1 MPPSTTIVTESAD
14 LRTAFRAEMGKISRQ
29 SAVYFIGTV
38 FTLVAGF
45 FFKIYTARTLGA
57 EGLGQYALGASVVAF
72 FSLFAH
78 WGIPRAMVRFIPAY
92 SAQNDAARIR
102 GLIVHGGLIVT
113 LVSSTLGIVLWLV
126 RNEIAARIFSEPAL
140 APILALFAFSIPL
153 GTLGFLLDQVA
164 VGFQQTARSKSINS
178 FLTYPLLIVLTV
190 IFLNLGWGVYGY
202 VFATLLSSAAGV
214 IVLMLVVR
222 RLIPASVHHSPLESA
237 VWRYAGTM
245 AFLGIW
251 SFLTGEADKL
261 ILGVYLSSASVGV
274 YSVAMTIAAFIPML
288 LTSVNSI
295 FAPTISNLYA
305 QGQRA
310 LLQQLLQ
317 TLTKWIFGLTVP
329 LIGVILF
336 FGPELMSIFGKEFQ
350 AGWLVLAIVA
360 LGQLANVGTGS
371 VGMMLLMT
379 GHQRQLLQT
388 QITSAVSTLALY
400 LLLIPGLGILGAA
413 LGQAIGLVIANTL
426 NLWHVQRKLGM
437 LPYQQSILKLLVPVC
452 ATGIVLAG
460 LNAEIARN
468 ANNIGIL
475 VIGLLAAYSV
485 FGVMALLTGLDE
497 NDRVVLRAILERLW
511 IWRNSLVGDNRR

>member
-1 MPPSTTIVTESAD
+1 MLTKSTD

-29 SAVYFIGTV
+29 SAVYFVGTV

-45 FFKIYTARTLGA
+45 IFKIYTARTLGA

-102 GLIVHGGLIVT
+102 GLIAHGTRIVT
-113 LVSSTLGIVLWLV
+113 LVSSTLGIVLFLA
-126 RNEIAARIFSEPAL
+126 RDEIATRIFGEPAL

-153 GTLGFLLDQVA
+153 GTLGFLLDQIA

-178 FLTYPLLIVLTV
+178 FFTYPLLIVLTV
-190 IFLNLGWGVYGY
+190 ILLNFGWGVYGY
-202 VFATLLSSAAGV
+202 VLATLLSSAAGI

-222 RLIPASVHHSPLESA
+222 RLVPASAHHSSLEPA
-237 VWRYAGTM
+237 VWRYAGAM

-261 ILGVYLSSASVGV
+261 ILGVYLSSSSVGV

-310 LLQQLLQ
+310 LLEQLLQ

-336 FGPELMSIFGKEFQ
+336 FGPELMSIFGNEFR
-350 AGWLVLAIVA
+350 AGWIVLAIVA
-360 LGQLANVGTGS
+360 IGQLVNVGTGS

-379 GHQRQLLQT
+379 GHQRQLIQT
-388 QITSAVSTLALY
+388 QITSAISTLALY
-400 LLLIPGLGILGAA
+400 LLLIPGLGIIGAA
-413 LGQAIGLVIANTL
+413 LGQAIGLIIANVL
-426 NLWHVQRKLGM
+426 NLWHVKRKLGM
-437 LPYQQSILKLLVPVC
+437 LPYHRSILKLLAPLT
-452 ATGIVLAG
+452 ATGIVLVG
-460 LNAEIARN
+460 L
-468 ANNIGIL
+468 NIGIARGANDLGIL
-475 VIGLLAAYSV
+475 VGGLLAAYSV

-497 NDRVVLRAILERLW
+497 NDRVVLRAILQRVW
-511 IWRNSLVGDNRR
+511 TWRNSLVGDNSR